1 MKLQRTTLILLVSA
15 ILLGGFV
22 YVYEIQGAPKREAA
36 KAKKQQLFS
45 FEEEQIQTVTI
56 YRDQQTWEFERVNK
70 QKSPWRMK
78 QPQDTPA
85 SDGAISFLT
94 NLLVNGKSSRSFTVP
109 SKQRQEYGLDQPLA
123 TVVVELKNQEIH
135 QLILGKPDFNRSSLY
150 AEKPQRQKSGKLE
163 VLLVSIDFEY
173 AVNRQQSEWLYQEA
187 SK

>member
-1 MKLQRTTLILLVSA
+1 MKLQRTTLLLLVSA

-45 FEEEQIQTVTI
+45 FEEDQIQTLTI
-56 YRDQQTWEFERVNK
+56 YRDQQTWEFERVDK
-70 QKSPWRMK
+70 QKSPWQMK
-78 QPQDTPA
+78 QPQDAPA
-85 SDGAISFLT
+85 SDAAISFLT
-94 NLLVNGKSSRSFTVP
+94 NLLVNGINSRSFTV
-109 SKQRQEYGLDQPLA
+109 SSQQRQEYGLDQPSA

-135 QLILGKPDFNRSSLY
+135 QLILGKPDFNGNSIY
-150 AEKPQRQKSGKLE
+150 AENPQRRTPGKLE

-173 AVNRQQSEWLYQEA
+173 AVNRQQSEWLYQET